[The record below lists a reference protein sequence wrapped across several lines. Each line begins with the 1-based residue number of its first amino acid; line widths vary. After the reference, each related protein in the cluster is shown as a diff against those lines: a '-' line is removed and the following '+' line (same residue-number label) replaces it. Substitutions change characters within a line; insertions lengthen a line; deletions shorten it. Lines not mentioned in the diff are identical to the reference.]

1 MAVRLALGETHVIE
15 ETKKMLRQ
23 SGVNIA
29 ALEVQ
34 TLSKA
39 VMHIYVRVCIYMC
52 IAALEV
58 QTLPQTRVVS
68 KAAVKQ

>member
-34 TLSKA
+34 TL
-39 VMHIYVRVCIYMC
+39 
-52 IAALEV
+52 
-58 QTLPQTRVVS
+58 PQTRI
-68 KAAVKQ
+68 A